1 MEHLENG
8 ENIYGFLME
17 NTLKISIY
25 MSGTYGKIYIFFYA
39 DTKMVWWLG
48 WWKMMETI
56 WVSKNGALKI
66 H

>member
-39 DTKMVWWLG
+39 DTKMV
-48 WWKMMETI
+48 
-56 WVSKNGALKI
+56 
-66 H
+66 